1 MKVPLDQLIPVLVF
15 VSVLLGIN
23 GAGLLLAARSLY
35 RKGVSRRLSGYEF
48 EGSSRKDLIDIRRSR
63 SLTPEG
69 HYSMSFIPLNQ
80 LILQSGVTVGFYGVL
95 ASMVCLFASSYLLV
109 FAVQKEHILALPLA
123 LGVGVGMP
131 LLVLNSL
138 REGRQRRFETQL
150 PDAIDVLVRSLR
162 AGHAIPVA
170 INTVAQQMPNPI
182 GGEFAL
188 TASELT
194 YGLDLETALVNLR
207 SRVGQTD
214 LGLLVLA
221 VSVQSKMGGN
231 LAEILAR
238 LSHVIRDRFRL
249 RRKAKAL
256 SAEGR
261 FSAVALSVIPL
272 ILFVVLWVI
281 APTYYGQIWNEPVVK
296 PALLLTAGWLIIGNL
311 VMYRMVRFTI

>member
-109 FAVQKEHILALPLA
+109 FAVQKEHILALSLA

-138 REGRQRRFETQL
+138 REGR
-150 PDAIDVLVRSLR
+150 
-162 AGHAIPVA
+162 
-170 INTVAQQMPNPI
+170 
-182 GGEFAL
+182 
-188 TASELT
+188 
-194 YGLDLETALVNLR
+194 
-207 SRVGQTD
+207 
-214 LGLLVLA
+214 
-221 VSVQSKMGGN
+221 
-231 LAEILAR
+231 
-238 LSHVIRDRFRL
+238 
-249 RRKAKAL
+249 
-256 SAEGR
+256 
-261 FSAVALSVIPL
+261 
-272 ILFVVLWVI
+272 
-281 APTYYGQIWNEPVVK
+281 
-296 PALLLTAGWLIIGNL
+296 
-311 VMYRMVRFTI
+311 